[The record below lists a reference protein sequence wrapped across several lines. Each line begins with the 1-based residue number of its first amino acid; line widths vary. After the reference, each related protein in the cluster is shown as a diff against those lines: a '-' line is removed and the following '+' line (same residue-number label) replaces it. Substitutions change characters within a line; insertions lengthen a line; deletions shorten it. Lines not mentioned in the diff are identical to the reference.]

1 MKRITK
7 IWLVG
12 GISAV
17 ILSGVGAIAWHL
29 RTQSS
34 IFYTDADAI
43 RRPIDEVK
51 PRDIL
56 WRPAVKLSDEIN
68 SSADEK
74 DPAVGAGA
82 MTIYFARANAQSNAD
97 IYYASKT
104 ANGWTTPKA
113 LLDINTDADERGPA
127 LSADGSSLYFY
138 SDRAGGFGGYDLWV
152 ASRGD
157 SGWLEPINL
166 GEEVNSAYNDYGPC
180 LTPDGSR
187 VYFTSN
193 RPKLGA
199 TDAPSDD
206 AWLTEIKA
214 DYENRDYDLYS
225 AAIDATQYGP
235 ARVVDKLNTSANESA
250 PAISPAGDFI
260 YFTSDRTGGSGGFD
274 IYRARIL
281 PDGLADPTNLGDT
294 LNTEFDEL
302 SPELT
307 LRGFGIYFSS
317 ARNNHSFDI
326 YYAESREVFAQTE
339 TYRASVD
346 WASLWPYLL
355 GMLLGLLGVLLSLLL
370 LQAAQ
375 RLQYK
380 RLNLIARCLL
390 ASLLV
395 HMCLMLLLSAWGVGS
410 AISDMLKQGQAVQ
423 VALVSNASGSD
434 LAAQLR
440 GELTKLEVSE
450 SSEQSQRSE
459 TPAVEAEISPAET
472 SFDVARLEIQE
483 ELTPLEVNVDKNEA
497 EPSETELSQEV
508 AVNNIEKPSPSTASL
523 NVEIV
528 RVDKT
533 EAQQGEAPSH
543 ETSTTPQEAR
553 NQTAVVEATRSQSA
567 TFTPETAAIS
577 LSQMSQEPTAV
588 IARAVDNTRPQ
599 LPQALVNTPLDS
611 ESAALDINGPV
622 SDYAPV
628 DRNEEAPRKVEAASG
643 IFPRQDSN
651 ALASID
657 EALPSSVVV
666 APASA
671 TYQSVGESFAVE
683 IANEAIVAMSPTDL
697 KPADAEF
704 ADSVVSVI
712 VDVPEEY
719 SIEQVAESTL
729 QATNAEPLGSRTDAQ
744 LPLANA
750 STNNSS
756 VAITPLNTD
765 SSNETT
771 KSFASA
777 ALEDTSSPNIAQ
789 SSDLAQLAITID
801 GVGSIDVMLPEVSE
815 QSAVATTKPVDSA
828 LLAENTLSSKGEIND
843 TVNYGSI
850 SESVVLV
857 APAVVENQSD
867 SQTSIAKLKVVDAAT
882 QKSQQPSDVI
892 HLDEA
897 LFDIAPIATDIA
909 LLEEANT
916 DLQIV
921 ENKPYLLA
929 ALQTP
934 QTAAAQ
940 LQLEVDEHIA
950 APITI
955 YDSPSPVLLYE
966 ASLLKDVYAEQI
978 DAELMLDPLS
988 LSELTTAPLLAIDS
1002 IDIDIKLPLRQAAAP
1017 DIYKQR
1023 ATEQR
1028 EELIERMGGSQ
1039 ETEQAVTAALD
1050 WLARHQ
1056 SQDGRWDGSDFD
1068 DNCNE
1073 CEGRTK
1079 VEVDIALTGLA
1090 LLAFLGADNTH
1101 FNQGPYQETVD
1112 RGINWLLKQQRTSGD
1127 LIGDESMY
1135 SHGMASIALT
1145 EAFGMT
1151 GDPRLLEPVTKAI
1164 SFIYAARN
1172 TRIGG
1177 WRYAPG
1183 QVGDTSV
1190 LGWQMMALTSAKR
1203 SGLDVPDGAF
1213 DVAANWL
1220 KLVSRVDQPGRYSY
1234 QPEREVTPA
1243 MTAEAMFV
1251 QQLLGKPR
1259 TDVKMQFSADY
1270 LLENLPNWEND
1281 LNTYYWYYATL
1292 ALYQHQGDAWD
1303 NWNDRMKDQL
1313 VAHQRTD
1320 GLAAGSWDPDGP
1332 WADVGGRVYQTAI
1345 CALTLEVYYRYLPR
1359 FLSAETAHVPNMIRG
1374 KVTDARTGAVLAG
1387 AVIRIDLSADLP
1399 LTVVTN
1405 EAGRYVLV
1413 TPQLPDFV
1421 ALSASHEGYL
1431 PEASNV
1437 ASSELKRSTVTRD
1450 FQLKPLQNDIIAI
1463 EAVPEVHH
1471 LGNDLFDGRIN
1482 SLFQKKS
1489 EGLVFTAEFVL
1500 TANQIPP
1507 FVNHAEIVLMVK
1519 GVQVGNE
1526 LRINGNLLEARL
1538 NRSPRD
1544 GSFSEFVAEFPA
1556 SWLLEGIN
1564 TLQIKSVRGSDLD
1577 DFEFV
1582 NIQIRLGQ

>member
-7 IWLVG
+7 IWLVSG
-12 GISAV
+12 VSAV
-17 ILSGVGAIAWHL
+17 ILSGIGAIAWHL
-29 RTQSS
+29 RTQSF
-34 IFYTDADAI
+34 IFYTDADSI

-56 WRPAVKLSDEIN
+56 WRPAVKLSDAIN

-74 DPAVGAGA
+74 DPGVGAGA
-82 MTIYFARANAQSNAD
+82 MTVFFARAKTHSNAD
-97 IYYASKT
+97 IYFTSKT
-104 ANGWTTPKA
+104 ANGWTNPKA

-127 LSADGSSLYFY
+127 LSSDGNSLYFY

-152 ASRGD
+152 ARRGD
-157 SGWLEPINL
+157 SGWREPVNL
-166 GEEVNSAYNDYGPC
+166 GEEVNSAYNDYGPSI
-180 LTPDGSR
+180 TPDGSR
-187 VYFTSN
+187 IYFSSN
-193 RPKLGA
+193 RPKPGA

-225 AAIDATQYGP
+225 SAIDANQYGP
-235 ARVVDKLNTSANESA
+235 ARVVEQLNTQANEGS
-250 PAISPAGDFI
+250 PAISPAGDFL
-260 YFTSDRTGGSGGFD
+260 YFTSDRSGGSGGFD

-281 PDGLADPTNLGDT
+281 PEGFADPTNLGDS

-317 ARNNHSFDI
+317 ARHNHSFDI
-326 YYAESREVFAQTE
+326 YYAESREVFAETE

-395 HMCLMLLLSAWGVGS
+395 HLCLMLLLSAWGVGT
-410 AISDMLKQGQAVQ
+410 AISDMLKQGHAVQ

-440 GELTKLEVSE
+440 GELTKLEIRE
-450 SSEQSQRSE
+450 SSEQSPRSE
-459 TPAVEAEISPAET
+459 SPNVEAEITYAET
-472 SFDVARLEIQE
+472 TFDVARLEIQVDQ
-483 ELTPLEVNVDKNEA
+483 TPAEVNVDNTET
-497 EPSETELSQEV
+497 EPDETELLQEV
-508 AVNNIEKPSPSTASL
+508 AVNEIEKPDPSNASL
-523 NVEIV
+523 HVEIV
-528 RVDKT
+528 QMHKA
-533 EAQQGEAPSH
+533 EAQQGEAPTQ
-543 ETSTTPQEAR
+543 ETSATPQEAR
-553 NQTAVVEATRSQSA
+553 NQTTVVEATNSQSA

-577 LSQMSQEPTAV
+577 LSNISQEPTAV
-588 IARAVDNTRPQ
+588 IARAVDNQRPQ
-599 LPQALVNTPLDS
+599 LPQALVNTTIDS
-611 ESAALDINGPV
+611 ESVALDINGPV
-622 SDYAPV
+622 SNYEPV
-628 DRNEEAPRKVEAASG
+628 DRNDETPRNVEAASG
-643 IFPRQDSN
+643 TSPRQDSN
-651 ALASID
+651 ARASID
-657 EALPSSVVV
+657 AALSLPVIV

-683 IANEAIVAMSPTDL
+683 VANEAIVAMSPADL
-697 KPADAEF
+697 KPSDAAF
-704 ADSVVSVI
+704 GGSLISVNVE
-712 VDVPEEY
+712 VPANN
-719 SIEQVAESTL
+719 STEQVTESTL
-729 QATNAEPLGSRTDAQ
+729 QASNAEPLGSRTDAQ
-744 LPLANA
+744 LPLANSSKFD
-750 STNNSS
+750 ST
-756 VAITPLNTD
+756 VAITPANNN
-765 SSNETT
+765 SSN
-771 KSFASA
+771 KSLNSFAST
-777 ALEDTSSPNIAQ
+777 ALDDSSSPNIAQ
-789 SSDLAQLAITID
+789 LSDVAQLAIAID
-801 GVGSIDVMLPEVSE
+801 DVSSIDVMLPDVTE
-815 QSAVATTKPVDSA
+815 QSAVATTKPADSA
-828 LLAENTLSSKGEIND
+828 LLAEITLSNKGEIYGS
-843 TVNYGSI
+843 VNYGLI
-850 SESVVLV
+850 SESVVSV
-857 APAVVENQSD
+857 APTAVNYQRD
-867 SQTSIAKLKVVDAAT
+867 SSSSIASLKVVDAAA
-882 QKSQQPSDVI
+882 QNSQQPSDVI
-892 HLDEA
+892 HINDA
-897 LFDIAPIATDIA
+897 LIDIAPITTEIA
-909 LLEEANT
+909 LLEEADT

-921 ENKPYLLA
+921 ENESDLA
-929 ALQTP
+929 IALQTP
-934 QTAAAQ
+934 QTTAAQ

-950 APITI
+950 APLTI
-955 YDSPSPVLLYE
+955 YDSPSSVLVDD
-966 ASLLKDVYAEQI
+966 ASLFNDVYAKQI
-978 DAELMLDPLS
+978 DAELLLDPLS
-988 LSELTTAPLLAIDS
+988 LSELTAAPLLAIDPL
-1002 IDIDIKLPLRQAAAP
+1002 DIDIKLPLRQAAAP

-1023 ATEQR
+1023 APEQR
-1028 EELIERMGGSQ
+1028 EELVERMGGSQ

-1090 LLAFLGADNTH
+1090 LLVFLGADNTH
-1101 FNQGPYQETVD
+1101 FNEGPYQETVD
-1112 RGINWLLKQQRTSGD
+1112 RGINWLLKQQRSSGD
-1127 LIGDESMY
+1127 LIGNESMY

-1164 SFIYAARN
+1164 NFIYAARN

-1203 SGLDVPDGAF
+1203 SGLDIPAGAF

-1220 KLVSRVDQPGRYSY
+1220 KLVSKVDQPGRYSY
-1234 QPEREVTPA
+1234 QPDREVTPA

-1251 QQLLGKPR
+1251 GQLLGKSR
-1259 TDVKMQFSADY
+1259 TDPNMQLSADY
-1270 LLENLPNWEND
+1270 LLQNLPDWEND

-1320 GLAAGSWDPDGP
+1320 GLAAGSWDPEGP

-1359 FLSAETAHVPNMIRG
+1359 FLSAETAQVPNMIRG
-1374 KVTDARTGAVLAG
+1374 IVTDATTGTALAG

-1399 LTVVTN
+1399 LTVTTN

-1471 LGNDLFDGRIN
+1471 LGNDIFDGRIN

-1500 TANQIPP
+1500 TPEQIPP
-1507 FVNHAEIVLMVK
+1507 FISHAEIVLMVK
-1519 GVQVGNE
+1519 GAQVGNE
-1526 LRINGNLLEARL
+1526 LRINGNLLEARM

-1544 GSFSEFVAEFPA
+1544 GSFGEFIAEFPA
-1556 SWLLEGIN
+1556 SWLIEGIN
-1564 TLQIKSVRGSDLD
+1564 SLQIKSVRGSDLD

-1582 NIQIRLGQ
+1582 NVQIRLGQ